1 MKVYAIGDYV
11 IKANDGVCKVEDIL
25 HLDIPDTDKNKLYYL
40 LIPVA
45 DKGGKL
51 YLSTEKA
58 DQNLR
63 KVLSE
68 REAWEVIK
76 KIPDIEAMWIENDKL
91 REQKY
96 KEAIQ
101 SCDPVALVGIIKTLY
116 LRKQKRIK
124 QGKKNTATDERYFQM
139 AEDQLYAELAVA
151 IGKEKKEIGKI
162 ITDTIN
168 QKKDE

>member
-76 KIPDIEAMWIENDKL
+76 KIPDIEAMWIEMINCVNRNTK
-91 REQKY
+91 RQSR
-96 KEAIQ
+96 AVIQ
-101 SCDPVALVGIIKTLY
+101 SLWSAS
-116 LRKQKRIK
+116 
-124 QGKKNTATDERYFQM
+124 
-139 AEDQLYAELAVA
+139 
-151 IGKEKKEIGKI
+151 
-162 ITDTIN
+162 
-168 QKKDE
+168 